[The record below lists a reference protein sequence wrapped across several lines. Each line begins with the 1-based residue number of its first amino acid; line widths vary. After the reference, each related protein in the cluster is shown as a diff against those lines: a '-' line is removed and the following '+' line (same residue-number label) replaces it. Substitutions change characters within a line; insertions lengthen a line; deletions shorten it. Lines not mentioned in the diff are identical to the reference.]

1 MDRFLS
7 AMACALALNL
17 VGFTLPGIPAV
28 ATTAGPVAVTT
39 GRSSIVMGATGTTS
53 GTRVS
58 ARMQFSIAGDH
69 ALAEGALA
77 EGALAEGALAE
88 GARTKA
94 AATILP

>member
-28 ATTAGPVAVTT
+28 TTTAGPATATT
-39 GRSSIVMGATGTTS
+39 GRSAIVLGATETAIGA
-53 GTRVS
+53 RAS
-58 ARMQFSIAGDH
+58 AKMRFSIAGDH
-69 ALAEGALA
+69 
-77 EGALAEGALAE
+77 ALAEGALAE